1 MSPQYQTDMSQVQKW
16 GDVLPIGWYH
26 IRIDKGE
33 ERESEKGFPTWWLWL
48 KVQQEPFVGRNI
60 MAMCSLQPHALALL
74 KAFYVACG
82 YEPGQE
88 GHDPEKITGSECY
101 VLGEHDVWEGQTRMK
116 VPPYGVRSL
125 QEGLPQGAK
134 LVDTF
139 EQVKV

>member
-1 MSPQYQTDMSQVQKW
+1 MSPQYRDDMSKEQKW
-16 GDVLPIGWYH
+16 GDVLPVGWYH
-26 IRIDKGE
+26 VRIDKGE
-33 ERESEKGFPTWWLWL
+33 ERQSEKGFPVWYLWL
-48 KVQQEPFVGRNI
+48 KVQQEPLVGRNI

-101 VLGEHDVWEGQTRMK
+101 VLGEHDVWQGQVRMK

-134 LVDTF
+134 LVDSF